1 MKNLGKIITFL
12 IFSTNLFAGV
22 SAGVDQ
28 SVVTPGNVVNFSLQV
43 SGTGFEKPNIDSLC
57 GVNVLGRSSQTSI
70 NGVNGKFTKTQ
81 TLTYSFAPEKSCTID
96 PIEVKTDDG
105 IVNTKPIK
113 IEVRPLSADAKAK
126 FSLTYA
132 SDKKELYVGE
142 PFKVTL
148 TSKIRRDMKI
158 VDSKFEPSS
167 MNGFWVKKQQQL
179 AGSYEGDY
187 LQTKVIYIL
196 AAQRDGNLTIQ
207 PAKMSLA
214 QRTAARDPFFGD
226 LMPNLNWSRYLS
238 NALHVKV
245 KPLPNGVDL
254 VGSDIMMNISVDK
267 TKVNQNEPVNA
278 TVKLSGRANF
288 EDVGSIKPF
297 IPNISVF
304 EDDAKIE
311 HFIKNGTYSGEY
323 TKKMAFVGDGNFTIP
338 SIEIK
343 YLDTKTN
350 SVKSIKTQPIHVTV
364 VGGGVKKSD
373 EPLKIEKAS
382 QQTAA
387 AVVKPQ
393 EKISYITTALSALGG
408 FILGILFMLIKPLLG
423 SKKNNTHISSKDTKA
438 ILSRLIE
445 FKDDADVK
453 EMIDLLEKK
462 LYAGE
467 DVVID
472 KTKLKE
478 LRKRYGF

>member
-1 MKNLGKIITFL
+1 MKNLGKIIICL
-12 IFSTNLFAGV
+12 IFGSNLFAGV

-28 SVVTPGNVVNFSLQV
+28 SVITPGNVVNFSLQV

-57 GVNVLGRSSQTSI
+57 GVNVLRRSSQTSI
-70 NGVNGKFTKTQ
+70 SGVNGKFTRTQ
-81 TLTYSFAPEKSCTID
+81 TLTYSFSPEKSCTID
-96 PIEVKTDDG
+96 PIEIKTDDG
-105 IVNTKPIK
+105 LVSTKPIN
-113 IEVRPLSADAKAK
+113 IVVRPLSADAKAK
-126 FSLTYA
+126 FSLSYV
-132 SDKKELYVGE
+132 SDKSEVYVGE

-158 VDSKFEPSS
+158 VDSKFEPSG

-179 AGSYEGDY
+179 EGSYEGDY

-207 PAKMSLA
+207 PAKMNLA
-214 QRTAARDPFFGD
+214 QRAVSRDPFFGD
-226 LMPNLNWSRYLS
+226 MMPNLSWNRYIS

-245 KPLPNGVDL
+245 KPLPNGIDL
-254 VGSDIMMNISVDK
+254 VGSDIKMDISVDK

-278 TVKLSGRANF
+278 TVKLSGAANF

-297 IPNISVF
+297 IPNVSVF
-304 EDDAKIE
+304 EEDAKIE
-311 HFIKNGTYSGEY
+311 HFIKNGRYSGEY
-323 TKKMAFVGDGNFTIP
+323 TKKLAFVGDGNFTIP
-338 SIEIK
+338 PIEVK

-350 SVKSIKTQPIHVTV
+350 SIKSIKTEPLHVEVT
-364 VGGGVKKSD
+364 GGALKKSD

-382 QQTAA
+382 EQKQEPVKQT
-387 AVVKPQ
+387 
-393 EKISYITTALSALGG
+393 EENISYIYVVVSAIGG
-408 FILGILFMLIKPLLG
+408 FVLGILFMLIKPFL
-423 SKKNNTHISSKDTKA
+423 SFKKESTHISSKDTKA
-438 ILSRLIE
+438 ILARLIE

-467 DVVID
+467 NIVID